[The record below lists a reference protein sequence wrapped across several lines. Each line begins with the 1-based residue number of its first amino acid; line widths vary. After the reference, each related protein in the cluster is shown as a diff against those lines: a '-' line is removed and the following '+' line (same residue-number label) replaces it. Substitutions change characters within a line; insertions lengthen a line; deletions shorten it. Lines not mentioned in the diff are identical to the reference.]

1 MEVVVVVFG
10 RRAPDRKRLGQAPS
24 QQQIWADR
32 GGKFLLGVGSA
43 RLSPAQ
49 GAALS
54 VLSGF
59 CSSPWEGA
67 GSAGSGACSHD
78 PQVTPLAGCSSVWIV
93 PSTSPLLVEALAVP
107 TSSRGSCC

>member
-24 QQQIWADR
+24 RQQIWADQ

-43 RLSPAQ
+43 RLSLAQ

-59 CSSPWEGA
+59 CSSPWEGV
-67 GSAGSGACSHD
+67 GPAGSGACSQD
-78 PQVTPLAGCSSVWIV
+78 LPVTPLTECSSAWAV
-93 PSTSPLLVEALAVP
+93 PSTSPFPVGALTAL
-107 TSSRGSCC
+107 TRSRGNCC